1 MVMKRN
7 VLLFITLLLILNT
20 VGAQSELHSS
30 VKKMPELNGHS
41 FPSMATF
48 RSSFIS
54 TSLQANLGFGNTS
67 TLKIPGIII
76 DDYEIF
82 SFEGQILFFDM
93 KVNYLQRFTPWLALQ
108 LSFSM
113 AGRTGTNMSTIMAD
127 GVNTLNGGSIGW
139 LVRVRKTE
147 RFNLSATL
155 NVTNLTGNFINVQDY
170 FRDLINNV
178 PDPSVTKKVPAMAM
192 GVGLTG
198 AYAFSPVFGLQFMGE
213 YAYGESFQRL
223 KNEGFFAAGIIGD
236 VDFNPKHGVPV
247 GLALNYTLTSA
258 PEIVLSDGGFSN
270 LLGLKVGYTGS
281 DDFEIG
287 LLYSYYNV
295 KITSVD
301 DKPFVNKIMLL
312 LKFYF

>member
-1 MVMKRN
+1 MKRT
-7 VLLFITLLLILNT
+7 VLLLSALMLILNT
-20 VGAQSELHSS
+20 VGAQSELPSKAEYRP
-30 VKKMPELNGHS
+30 VLYGHS
-41 FPSMATF
+41 FPSLSSF
-48 RSSFIS
+48 RSSFIT
-54 TSLQANLGFGNTS
+54 TSLQANMGFGNTS

-93 KVNYLQRFTPWLALQ
+93 KVKYMQRFTPWLALQ

-147 RFNLSATL
+147 RFNLTATL

-178 PDPSVTKKVPAMAM
+178 PDPSVTKKVPAMAI
-192 GVGLTG
+192 GAGLSG
-198 AYAFSPVFGLQFMGE
+198 AYAFSPVFGLQFSGE

-223 KNEGFFAAGIIGD
+223 KNDGFFSAGVVGD
-236 VDFNPKHGVPV
+236 VDFNPNHGVPV

-258 PEIVLSDGGFSN
+258 PEIVLSDGGLSN
-270 LLGLKVGYTGS
+270 LISLKAGYTGS
-281 DDFEIG
+281 DDFELG
-287 LLYSYYNV
+287 LQYSYYNV

-301 DKPFVNKIMLL
+301 DKPFVNKIILL
-312 LKFYF
+312 FKFYF